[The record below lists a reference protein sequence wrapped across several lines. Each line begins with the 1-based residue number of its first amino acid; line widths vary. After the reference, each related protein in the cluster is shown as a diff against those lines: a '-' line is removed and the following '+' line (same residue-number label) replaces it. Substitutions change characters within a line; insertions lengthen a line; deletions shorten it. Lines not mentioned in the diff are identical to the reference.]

1 MTEKKPEMPEIQRGD
16 IILVFKHGTGRLLVI
31 TTNKGEGMTSD
42 ETMLFQMLLTEY
54 AGTLVGAI
62 RKDMEKEISKISSPR
77 DN

>member
-1 MTEKKPEMPEIQRGD
+1 MDKPTMPEIKRGD
-16 IILVFKHGTGRLLVI
+16 RILVFQRDTGRLLVI
-31 TTNKGEGMTSD
+31 TTNGDEGFTSD

-62 RKDMEKEISKISSPR
+62 RKDMEKEIAKISSPR

>member
-1 MTEKKPEMPEIQRGD
+1 MDKPTMPDIKRGD
-16 IILVFKHGTGRLLVI
+16 VILIFQHDTGRLLVV
-31 TTNKGEGMTSD
+31 TTNKDEGMGSD

-62 RKDMEKEISKISSPR
+62 RKDMEKEIAKISSPR

>member
-1 MTEKKPEMPEIQRGD
+1 MDEKKEMPEIKRGD
-16 IILVFKHGTGRLLVI
+16 RILVFQRDTGRLLVI
-31 TTNKGEGMTSD
+31 TTNGDEGFSSD

-62 RKDMEKEISKISSPR
+62 RKDMEKEIAKLNVPR

>member
-1 MTEKKPEMPEIQRGD
+1 MDEKKEMPEIKRGD
-16 IILVFKHGTGRLLVI
+16 RILVFQRNTGRLLVI
-31 TTNKGEGMTSD
+31 TTNGDEGISSD

-62 RKDMEKEISKISSPR
+62 RKDMEKEIAKISSPR

>member
-1 MTEKKPEMPEIQRGD
+1 MEEKKEMPEIKRGD
-16 IILVFKHGTGRLLVI
+16 RILVFQRDTGRLLVI
-31 TTNKGEGMTSD
+31 TTNGDEGFSSD

-62 RKDMEKEISKISSPR
+62 RKDMEKEIAKISSPR

>member
-1 MTEKKPEMPEIQRGD
+1 MDKKQEMPEIKRGD
-16 IILVFKHGTGRLLVI
+16 RILVFQRDTGRLLVI
-31 TTNKGEGMTSD
+31 TTNGDEGFTSD

-62 RKDMEKEISKISSPR
+62 RKDMEKEIAKISSPR